1 MTEMTSTPQ
10 KLQWKQQIDAGQMK
24 PLVSIDSKNKWYS
37 LLEIGEIWQ
46 YRDTL
51 YYLLWRDIKA
61 RYKQTILG
69 PFVDIVKPV
78 VSMIVFSLLFGQLAG
93 LPSDGIPY
101 PIFIFTALIPWQL
114 FASALSLATESVYG
128 AKGLLTKVY
137 FPRLL
142 FPINSVLFAVF
153 SQIIPLVILLLMM
166 LFYGIPLSWKI
177 VALPIFAL
185 YGLATSLAVSLWL
198 APITV
203 RYHDIPQ
210 FASYLVQFWMFATPV
225 VYSTSIIPQSWQ
237 FIYNLNPL
245 TLVVNGWRW
254 ALLGVPLQTDYMA
267 YAAIAAVVLLLIG
280 GIIFFKRMEES
291 FADVI

>member
-1 MTEMTSTPQ
+1 MTESNSIPRG
-10 KLQWKQQIDAGQMK
+10 LHWKQLIDDGQLK
-24 PLVSIDSKNKWYS
+24 PVLSIDSRKRWYS
-37 LLEIGEIWQ
+37 LLDIGEIWQ

-69 PFVDIVKPV
+69 PFIDVVKPI
-78 VSMIVFSLLFGQLAG
+78 VSMLVFSLLFGQLAG

-101 PIFIFTALIPWQL
+101 PIFIFSALIPWNL
-114 FASALSLATESVYG
+114 FSSALSLATESVYG

-142 FPINSVLFAVF
+142 FPINAILFATF
-153 SQIIPLVILLLMM
+153 QQIIPVIILALMM
-166 LFYGIPLSWKI
+166 VFYGVPLSWKVI
-177 VALPIFAL
+177 ALPLFTL
-185 YGLATSLAVSLWL
+185 YGLMTSLAVSLWL

-210 FASYLVQFWMFATPV
+210 FAAYLVQFWMFATPV
-225 VYSTSIIPQSWQ
+225 VYSTTLIPQSWQ
-237 FIYNLNPL
+237 FIYNLNPM

-254 ALLGVPLQTDYMA
+254 ALLGVELKVDSTA
-267 YAAIAAVVLLLIG
+267 YIAVAAVILLIAG
-280 GIIFFKRMEES
+280 GIVFFKRMEES